1 MIYTTQNWQ
10 RPTLSDNADISRR
23 VADLLRAIETDGDAA
38 ITAAAEKFDGFAP
51 EIITLQPFDSYGL
64 TPELAA
70 AIRTAAHR
78 IERFARAQRAAF
90 TDIEFED
97 EYGRYGHRAVPLER
111 IAAYIPGGRFPLIS
125 TALMTLIPAR
135 VAGVAERVALSPS
148 VNPALL
154 AAASLAGA
162 TRFVRIGGA
171 QAIAAAAFG
180 SQWSPAVDMI
190 VGPGNA
196 YVAEA
201 KAQLQTR
208 VRIDTVAGPSEV
220 LILADGNA
228 PIRWLIEDAI
238 AQSEHGPDA
247 LAVIVASDSEWLNC
261 AEQALLANTDGAA
274 LFARQQIQLVLAPDS
289 NDAAAFSNRFA
300 PEHLMLCDASISPN
314 QLNHY
319 GALFIGARSPVALG
333 DYLSGPNHT
342 LPTAGAARRSSGLS
356 VLDFLRVQTVQTI
369 EKGLPLYQAA
379 AVLADAEGLVHH
391 AESLRLRTTVE

>member
-10 RPTLSDNADISRR
+10 RPTLADNQDIRRR
-23 VADLLRAIETDGDAA
+23 VSDLLRDIETRGDAA
-38 ITAAAEKFDGFAP
+38 ITAASETFDGFAP
-51 EIITLQPFDSYGL
+51 KIIELQPFEAYAL
-64 TPELAA
+64 APALAA
-70 AIRTAAHR
+70 SIRTAAHR
-78 IERFARAQRAAF
+78 IERFARAQRAAL

-111 IAAYIPGGRFPLIS
+111 IAAYVPGGRFPLIS

-135 VAGVAERVALSPS
+135 VAGVSERIALSPS

-162 TRFVRIGGA
+162 TRFVRVGGA
-171 QAIAAAAFG
+171 QAIAAAALG
-180 SQWSPAVDMI
+180 SQWAPAVDMI

-220 LILADGNA
+220 LILADSEA
-228 PIRWLIEDAI
+228 PVTWLIEDAI

-247 LAVIVASDSEWLNC
+247 LAVIASCSDAWLQQ
-261 AEQALLANTDGAA
+261 AERALNANTDGAA
-274 LFARQQIQLVLAPDS
+274 LLARQQIQLVLAR
-289 NDAAAFSNRFA
+289 DADEAATFSNRFA
-300 PEHLMLCDASISPN
+300 PEHLMLCDSAIAPS
-314 QLNHY
+314 QLQHY

-356 VLDFLRVQTVQTI
+356 VLDFLRIQTQQTI
-369 EKGLPLYQAA
+369 VKGLPLYQAA
-379 AVLADAEGLVHH
+379 AALADAEGLVHH
-391 AESLRLRTTVE
+391 AESLRLRSKT

>member
-1 MIYTTQNWQ
+1 MISTTQTWK
-10 RPTLSDNADISRR
+10 RPTLADDNDIQRR
-23 VADLLRAIETDGDAA
+23 VRDLLNSIQERGDSAIEAA
-38 ITAAAEKFDGFAP
+38 SLQFDDFAP
-51 EIITLQPFDSYGL
+51 QCIELKPFESYA
-64 TPELAA
+64 LAPA
-70 AIRTAAHR
+70 LAEAIRTAARR
-78 IERFARAQRAAF
+78 IERFARAQRAALS
-90 TDIEFED
+90 DVEFED
-97 EYGRYGHRAVPLER
+97 EYGRYGHIAVPLER

-135 VAGVAERVALSPS
+135 VAGVRERIALSPS
-148 VNPALL
+148 DHPAIL

-180 SQWSPAVDMI
+180 SQWMPVVDMV

-220 LILADGNA
+220 LILADHNA
-228 PIRWLIEDAI
+228 PVRWLVEDAI

-247 LAVIVASDSEWLNC
+247 LAVIVSTDSDWLQQ
-261 AEQALLANTDGAA
+261 AEQAILANRDGAA
-274 LFARQQIQLVLAPDS
+274 LIARQQIQLVQAIDAA
-289 NDAAAFSNRFA
+289 DAAAFSNRFA
-300 PEHLMLCDASISPN
+300 PEHLMLCDEAILPA
-314 QLNHY
+314 QLNNY
-319 GALFIGARSPVALG
+319 GALFVGARSPVALG

-356 VLDFLRVQTVQTI
+356 VLDFLRIQTVQSI
-369 EKGLPLYQAA
+369 SKGMPLYQTA

-391 AESLRLRTTVE
+391 AESLRLRGKT